1 MDYAA
6 LKLLHVTAAAVWV
19 SGLLG
24 AALGVALHSA
34 MDSAAGRSVLASLR
48 SWHRWV
54 TTPAM
59 LVVLGCGGHIALQ
72 AGWIVVHWLQI
83 KLAFVACLV
92 VMQVLLD
99 HALGR
104 IVRAQAPI
112 PLPML
117 LRHAALLTL
126 LAALII
132 VGLALAK
139 PF

>member
-1 MDYAA
+1 M
-6 LKLLHVTAAAVWV
+6 
-19 SGLLG
+19 
-24 AALGVALHSA
+24 
-34 MDSAAGRSVLASLR
+34 
-48 SWHRWV
+48 
-54 TTPAM
+54 
-59 LVVLGCGGHIALQ
+59 
-72 AGWIVVHWLQI
+72 HWPQI
-83 KLAFVACLV
+83 KLALVALLV

-104 IVRAQAPI
+104 IVRAQAPT
-112 PLPML
+112 PLPIL